1 MISLRVKNFYDDEE
15 GWTMDY
21 PTGDELYQR
30 FVAQGI
36 LSEEEIMT
44 AINNTLIIR
53 DFENIIYD
61 KSIKVPIVFPNKTL
75 EERNEIFKQLI
86 NKQWMKA
93 REEVP
98 KEQWDKYIEQI
109 RYEVGEIIG
118 CNMADYF

>member
-1 MISLRVKNFYDDEE
+1 
-15 GWTMDY
+15 
-21 PTGDELYQR
+21 
-30 FVAQGI
+30 
-36 LSEEEIMT
+36 MT